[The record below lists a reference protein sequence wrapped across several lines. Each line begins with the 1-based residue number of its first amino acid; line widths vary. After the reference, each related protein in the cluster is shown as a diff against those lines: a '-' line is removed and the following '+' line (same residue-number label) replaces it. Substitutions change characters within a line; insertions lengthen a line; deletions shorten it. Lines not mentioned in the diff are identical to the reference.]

1 MIFQPITLSFYIVYY
16 PFDYTP
22 SRDIVA
28 ITRGQLLYHCEDTT
42 NNLFHFI
49 KSRFSF
55 SSSKIVEQYH
65 LTMNGPTGVN
75 PAMSRVDES
84 NATIWHAVANSD
96 IVYFQHNLTDFSLI
110 GSQYENAGS
119 ITNEKINGLDVY
131 DNTVF
136 IMFQANTDYMF
147 MRVNATTQNVIQLYA
162 FQTTTIQ
169 FGVFGYRGYVNI
181 IVAKVSSTTRSEH
194 IQIVSSFNQTD
205 LPSINIS
212 NLLTFNPT
220 TSSQQALTTQ
230 SNTNHTALSVSST
243 IFSSLSFAAGSF
255 ELLQN
260 ESYIISM
267 RHSLQ
272 YNINV
277 SENQN
282 VTQSIDLP

>member
-1 MIFQPITLSFYIVYY
+1 MDIIAINDLELFYN
-16 PFDYTP
+16 
-22 SRDIVA
+22 
-28 ITRGQLLYHCEDTT
+28 CEDTT

-49 KSRFSF
+49 KSRLNRTSNQ
-55 SSSKIVEQYH
+55 IVEEYH
-65 LTMNGPTGVN
+65 QTMNGPTGVN
-75 PAMSRVDES
+75 PAMSKVDES
-84 NATIWHAVANSD
+84 NATIWHAVANGD

-147 MRVNATTQNVIQLYA
+147 MRVNATTQNVIQLYV
-162 FQTTTIQ
+162 FETTAIQ
-169 FGVFGYRGYVNI
+169 FGVFGYRGYINI
-181 IVAKVSSTTRSEH
+181 IVAKVSTTTRSEH

-220 TSSQQALTTQ
+220 TNPLHTLTTQ
-230 SNTNHTALSVSST
+230 SNTNHSAFSVPN
-243 IFSSLSFAAGSF
+243 FVYNSLSFAAGSF
-255 ELLQN
+255 VLLQN

-267 RHSLQ
+267 PHSLQ
-272 YNINV
+272 YNISV